1 MFIGITIYIIFYYRK
16 KLVLKGSLKSTV
28 RNLTITLNG
37 KVILGACDD
46 GLYAWNIDFV
56 GSNQDHV
63 RFDFILKYLN
73 FIGNS

>member
-1 MFIGITIYIIFYYRK
+1 MIKSTFVVFLYYIRYTNFYHRK

-28 RNLTITLNG
+28 RNLTITSNG

-46 GLYAWNIDFV
+46 GLYAWDTDFV

-63 RFDFILKYLN
+63 RLDYVSK
-73 FIGNS
+73 